1 MKPHADASL
10 GKQRCR
16 PRTTRNRHARSAAR
30 SSRPRRTRW
39 SCTPLLDRLTS
50 MRPARRQR
58 RCCAHR
64 RRACRGRAA
73 PIEAA
78 TGPCQTSKTRA
89 RGPIWAWSAART
101 PPTEAAWTATF
112 LFRSVGCRL
121 PPQQEPSPG
130 PPIGGVG
137 GVCDVR
143 VTVTYSP
150 GVAIGPHVQQNPTAH
165 DTSGVS
171 CCALL
176 PAAPHS
182 PSSALAS
189 TLSPQR
195 SGTKWS
201 SCVAAAATSNSP
213 RCSASSSRNAWRG

>member
-30 SSRPRRTRW
+30 SSQPRRTRW

-112 LFRSVGCRL
+112 LFRSV
-121 PPQQEPSPG
+121 PPKLS
-130 PPIGGVG
+130 
-137 GVCDVR
+137 D
-143 VTVTYSP
+143 
-150 GVAIGPHVQQNPTAH
+150 
-165 DTSGVS
+165 
-171 CCALL
+171 
-176 PAAPHS
+176 S
-182 PSSALAS
+182 PSRGLGVIPGGP
-189 TLSPQR
+189 TRPP
-195 SGTKWS
+195 
-201 SCVAAAATSNSP
+201 ATS
-213 RCSASSSRNAWRG
+213 AALVSSSRHQLSSPPLVATSRRHLSSPALVTSSRDQLS

>member
-1 MKPHADASL
+1 MKPRADASL

-112 LFRSVGCRL
+112 LFRSVAEWVWRPL
-121 PPQQEPSPG
+121 Y
-130 PPIGGVG
+130 
-137 GVCDVR
+137 
-143 VTVTYSP
+143 TT
-150 GVAIGPHVQQNPTAH
+150 AIL
-165 DTSGVS
+165 DFY
-171 CCALL
+171 
-176 PAAPHS
+176 
-182 PSSALAS
+182 
-189 TLSPQR
+189 TLSLSR
-195 SGTKWS
+195 SGLRHDS
-201 SCVAAAATSNSP
+201 LPVPYSTSRQAQHSTDP
-213 RCSASSSRNAWRG
+213 ERRSIEI